1 MNFDTKTKKTALLG
15 VLTAV
20 AFILNYL
27 ESLLPSFIPV
37 PGVKIG
43 LANIAV
49 LVALYVL
56 GFSYAAVLAAV
67 RVVLSGLTFGS
78 LFSMLY
84 SFAGLALAIPL
95 MILLKRTKKFSVIG
109 VSVAGSVAHNLGQ
122 LICALFLVG
131 TAIFYYSPL
140 LIVSGI
146 VAGMIT
152 GLVSKYSLRISIKH
166 LSS

>member
-1 MNFDTKTKKTALLG
+1 MSFDTKTKKTALLG

-49 LVALYVL
+49 LVALYTL
-56 GFSYAAVLAAV
+56 GLSYAAVLAAV

-131 TAIFYYSPL
+131 GAILYYAPL
-140 LIVSGI
+140 LILSGI
-146 VAGMIT
+146 AAGLVT
-152 GLVSKYSLRISIKH
+152 GLITKLALNISLRSP
-166 LSS
+166 L